1 MHFGFTNM
9 GVRNAYFQSYSQNK
23 FQILIWVTLYV
34 YRLKNLP
41 SFRYLS
47 AERARNNWLSAAKKI
62 TPGIEH
68 LDDDEVDFLAAS
80 ISSQKTICSNAF
92 DFLFDSTNLNPDK
105 QLQEQIDMDEKSLEN
120 QNVEKVK
127 SSACCVIS

>member
-1 MHFGFTNM
+1 M
-9 GVRNAYFQSYSQNK
+9 
-23 FQILIWVTLYV
+23 
-34 YRLKNLP
+34 
-41 SFRYLS
+41 S
-47 AERARNNWLSAAKKI
+47 AERARNNWISAAKKI

-68 LDDDEVDFLAAS
+68 LDDDDVDFLAAS

-105 QLQEQIDMDEKSLEN
+105 LQEQMDMDEKSLEN

-127 SSACCVIS
+127 ASACCVISWINIFIDS